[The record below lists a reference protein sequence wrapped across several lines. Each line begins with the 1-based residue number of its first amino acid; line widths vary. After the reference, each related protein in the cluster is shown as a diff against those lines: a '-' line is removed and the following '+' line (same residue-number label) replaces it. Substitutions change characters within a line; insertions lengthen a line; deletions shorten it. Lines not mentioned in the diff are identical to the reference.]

1 MKRTITLLLIGFI
14 VFQTMYSQNEKQIDW
29 NIDLDYLAKELPE
42 KHYNLFSVK
51 SKEDFLSGINA
62 IKSDSKQLNDFQVV
76 LRIQQLIAKMGD
88 SHTMLYFNQV
98 LDKNQIFPIHLF

>member
-98 LDKNQIFPIHLF
+98 LDKNQIFPH